1 MTEPL
6 RTCIKCG
13 LEAWT
18 QDDLSKFVKCGN
30 CYYGRRNVCFKCL
43 YKQKINPRPK
53 PPYLRRCTICGL
65 TAWTEKDLELFR
77 KNKRALYRR
86 LNLCIE
92 CDRKL
97 LRKRN
102 RRDRLKRSYD
112 SMMHRCH
119 NPKSYRFYDYG
130 GRGIENRFGSLDEFR
145 SYVVDELQV
154 DPRGLQCDR
163 IDNEGHYER
172 GNIRFVTA
180 KVNMNNRR
188 RSKKMVVV

>member
-1 MTEPL
+1 MKTKRCPKCEQELLMNRFSRNRTSKDGVASQCKECQSSDAKKYHYLNRNKIRRRKKEYYRENQVSISGRKKRYYEEHRDELLRQEREYRATIAGYL
-6 RTCIKCG
+6 RTTFSNMDYRCSNP
-13 LEAWT
+13 A
-18 QDDLSKFVKCGN
+18 
-30 CYYGRRNVCFKCL
+30 GRNFK
-43 YKQKINPRPK
+43 Y
-53 PPYLRRCTICGL
+53 
-65 TAWTEKDLELFR
+65 
-77 KNKRALYRR
+77 
-86 LNLCIE
+86 
-92 CDRKL
+92 
-97 LRKRN
+97 
-102 RRDRLKRSYD
+102 
-112 SMMHRCH
+112 
-119 NPKSYRFYDYG
+119 YG